1 MTRHSDKDF
10 DRMLDEVL
18 DQIREDTPG
27 DEVVEAAA
35 DRVWARLSDQA
46 RADEIVSS
54 DACVDYR
61 RMIPEFIDGSLAE
74 ARVVLLE
81 DHVRECLPCRRALK
95 IAREGEV
102 ARPAV
107 VAGDAER
114 TASRKPWGVLLAA
127 AAAVLLAVVM
137 VPAILGPAPGFVEVA
152 DLDGGLYHITETG
165 TAPVE
170 AGAKLE
176 LAAGESLRA
185 AKGAHALLTLADGS
199 QVEMRE
205 RSEVGLTRDRTLAGI
220 VKRDN
225 TVRLARGSI
234 IVEASE
240 QGSGHLWVD
249 TEECQ
254 VSVTGTVFS
263 VNHGTKGSRVSVI
276 EGEVRVQYGD
286 FDEFLTPGDQVS
298 TDPHLGYIPVAQEI
312 AWSRNLDQHLALL
325 EEFKKLGQAIDEAI
339 ELPGL
344 RYSTRLLDQ
353 APAGTVMYAA
363 FPNVGGTL
371 GDAYDVVKEKVRDNA
386 LLNDWWTRNVVEPGA
401 EPMVEMAVEKIR
413 DFSEQLGPEIVL
425 TMQAD
430 ETGEP
435 RAPLIFAQLQNPGGF
450 REFVEAQIAELKE
463 MAGAEDHPDGILFID
478 SVLQATPRQDT
489 LFVYLKDGV
498 MFASPEAD
506 VIQRAEGVS
515 FEGSSFHDRL
525 AQSYRE
531 GVEWLFAV
539 DLERIIGSGV
549 DAADDP
555 NSTQMLRDLGILDVK
570 HLIAERRDF
579 GDHAEHR
586 AIVSFD
592 QPRHGVVAWLADPAP
607 MGALDF
613 ISADASVA
621 AAFVTKDPRS
631 MLDELFSFIPDESF
645 AADLAQFE
653 SEFGISIRDDLAGP
667 LGGEIAVALD
677 GPVLPKPSWKLVL
690 EVYDAPRL
698 QRTLEWAI
706 EQVNRETAAHEDGHG
721 YKAAIVEH
729 VMGGR
734 TYYALTLNGEEI
746 GVHYTFVDGYM
757 VAAASR
763 PLIDQ
768 ALQTRQLGTTLR
780 KSAEFRALLP
790 QDGRVNFSAIA
801 YQNLG
806 PVLGPLAEMAAS
818 AGESLTPE
826 QSAIVDRLAAGQPPS
841 LVFAY
846 GEPERITLV
855 ANTEGGLFGSGF
867 GSLFNLSALDTLERL
882 GNQIEP

>member
-10 DRMLDEVL
+10 DRMLDEAL
-18 DQIREDTPG
+18 DGIRDETPD

-35 DRVWARLSDQA
+35 DRVWARLN
-46 RADEIVSS
+46 DETRTDELVSS
-54 DACVDYR
+54 DACADYR
-61 RMIPEFIDGSLAE
+61 RMIPDYIAGALAE

-81 DHVRECLPCRRALK
+81 DHARECLPCRRALK
-95 IAREGEV
+95 TAREGEV
-102 ARPAV
+102 VRPAV

-114 TASRKPWGVLLAA
+114 TASGKPWGFMLAA
-127 AAAVLLAVVM
+127 AAAILLAVVM
-137 VPAILGPAPGFVEVA
+137 VPAILGPAPGTVEVA

-165 TAPVE
+165 TVPVE
-170 AGAKLE
+170 AGARLE

-185 AKGAHALLTLADGS
+185 AKDAHALLTLADGS

-205 RSEVGLTRDRTLAGI
+205 RSEMGLTRDRTIAGF

-225 TVRLARGSI
+225 TINLARGSI

-312 AWSRNLDQHLALL
+312 AWSQNLNQHLALL
-325 EEFKKLGQAIDEAI
+325 EEFKKLGEAIDEAI

-344 RYSTRLLDQ
+344 RYSTRLLHQ

-363 FPNVGGTL
+363 LPNVGGTL
-371 GDAYDVVKEKVRDNA
+371 GDAYDVVQEKVRDNA
-386 LLNDWWTRNVVEPGA
+386 LLNDWWRTNVVEIGA

-413 DFSEQLGPEIVL
+413 VFSEQLGPEIVL

-435 RAPLIFAQLQNPGGF
+435 RAPLIFAQLNNPGGF
-450 REFVEAQIAELKE
+450 QSFVTAQIEELKQ
-463 MAGAEDHPDGILFID
+463 MADAEDHPDGILFID

-498 MFASPEAD
+498 MFASPDAD
-506 VIQRAEGVS
+506 MIQRAEGAS
-515 FEGSSFHDRL
+515 FADSSFHDRL
-525 AQSYRE
+525 EQSYRE

-539 DLERIIGSGV
+539 DLERIITSGV
-549 DAADDP
+549 EVSGDP
-555 NSTQMLRDLGILDVK
+555 QSTQMLRELGILDVK

-586 AIVSFD
+586 AMVSFD

-631 MLDELFSFIPDESF
+631 MLDELLGYIPDESF
-645 AADLAQFE
+645 AAELAQFE
-653 SEFGISIRDDLAGP
+653 NEFGISIRDDLAGP
-667 LGGEIAVALD
+667 LGGEIALALD
-677 GPVLPKPSWKLVL
+677 GPMLPKPSWKLVL

-698 QRTLEWAI
+698 QRTIKWALEQCNG
-706 EQVNRETAAHEDGHG
+706 EMAAHHEDAF
-721 YKAAIVEH
+721 KVDIVEH

-734 TYYALTLNGEEI
+734 TYYAATVNDVEVGI
-746 GVHYTFVDGYM
+746 HYTFVDGYM

-780 KSAEFRALLP
+780 KSPEFRALLP

-806 PVLGPLAEMAAS
+806 PVLGPLADMAAS

-826 QSAIVDRLAAGQPPS
+826 QRAIVERLAAGQPAS

-846 GEPERITLV
+846 GEPEQITLV
-855 ANTEGGLFGSGF
+855 ANTEGGLFGAGF

-882 GNQIEP
+882 GNQIEH